1 MPQAR
6 CIWQLPGWPKLRFDV
21 AAASPA
27 LLRARERQGQVRG
40 MARAVG
46 LDGMHER
53 QRQLIRRLLE
63 AGDGG
68 FLGGLN
74 VDKYLKMNKTSKA
87 TATRDL
93 SELVQ
98 CGLLHTA
105 GQGKAVRY
113 YLSVPGWTHGRE
125 EKPAGLN
132 V

>member
-40 MARAVG
+40 IARAVG

-68 FLGGLN
+68 LGGVGRRVLAAR
-74 VDKYLKMNKTSKA
+74 YA
-87 TATRDL
+87 
-93 SELVQ
+93 
-98 CGLLHTA
+98 LLA
-105 GQGKAVRY
+105 ACPPFLLRLG
-113 YLSVPGWTHGRE
+113 
-125 EKPAGLN
+125 
-132 V
+132 